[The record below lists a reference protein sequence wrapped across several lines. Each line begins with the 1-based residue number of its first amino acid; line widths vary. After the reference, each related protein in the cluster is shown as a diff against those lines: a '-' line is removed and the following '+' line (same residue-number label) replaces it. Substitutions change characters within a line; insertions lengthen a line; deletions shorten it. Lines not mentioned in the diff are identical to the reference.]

1 MQEDIHIHESWKE
14 LFEKHTE
21 LINSIFKKADDYQ
34 LPVYP
39 PKEHIFRVFSMNVK
53 DIKIVLLGQDC
64 YHGEGQAN
72 GLAFSVNSTTKIP
85 PSLQNIF
92 KELKSTYPERNYEFP
107 NGNLERWFL
116 EEKIFL
122 LNCGLT
128 VLEGKPGIFVK
139 DWTPFTD
146 DVIKFI
152 SDNNPTCIF
161 LLLGNFA
168 KEKLKFIKN
177 HEMVIT
183 GVHPSP
189 LSANRGFIGSK
200 IFKKIDEKLGYE
212 VNYNVN

>member
-1 MQEDIHIHESWKE
+1 MMEYIHESWNK
-14 LFEKHTE
+14 LFEKHEE
-21 LINSIFKKADDYQ
+21 LIKLILKKAEDYQ

-39 PKEHIFRVFSMNVK
+39 PSEQIFRVFSMDVK
-53 DIKIVLLGQDC
+53 DIKVVLLGQDC
-64 YHGEGQAN
+64 YHGKGQAN
-72 GLAFSVNSTTKIP
+72 GLAFSVNSDVKIP

-92 KELKSTYPERNYEFP
+92 KELKSTYPERDYHFS

-128 VLEGKPGIFVK
+128 VLEGKPCIFVK
-139 DWTPFTD
+139 DWTPFTN

-152 SDNNPTCIF
+152 SDNNPNCIF

-168 KEKLKFIKN
+168 KKKLEFIN
-177 HEMVIT
+177 NNEMVIT

-212 VNYNVN
+212 VNWNI